1 MRSVRR
7 LSRIAGI
14 GRPASL
20 NQRNEVCVGVSK
32 KQISEKV
39 GVRVLGRGHIGA
51 GAVRPRSEKIFP
63 TKKNDLT

>member
-39 GVRVLGRGHIGA
+39 GVRVLGRGHIEPVPCG
-51 GAVRPRSEKIFP
+51 RS
-63 TKKNDLT
+63 TKKYFLPRKTT